1 MRHSRVVD
9 RIGGQGRPN
18 RRAPALSSSSR
29 SSSASIHCALQF
41 ALHWVIHGAIHGV
54 IRRALHCALASAFTL
69 LPKSSLAS
77 AMAASI
83 APCMFFTNHCPP
95 RAISGYAW
103 PTRGACPCIDPPAR
117 KLNRDRGYTA
127 PQRTAGHASVETLGS
142 GRPARKAP
150 VPGKTG
156 WDGLPLLYFFEER
169 TRLLYNRCHCHA
181 PIAGSVAFIV
191 LRAVGHCRQDRA
203 GHFNSNKSSGF
214 ITPTTRP

>member
-1 MRHSRVVD
+1 MQHSRVVA
-9 RIGGQGRPN
+9 RIVGQGRPN

-29 SSSASIHCALQF
+29 SSSAFIHCALQF
-41 ALHWVIHGAIHGV
+41 ALHWVIHGV
-54 IRRALHCALASAFTL
+54 IRSALHCALASAFTL

-77 AMAASI
+77 AMAASS

-95 RAISGYAW
+95 RTPFGYAW

-117 KLNRDRGYTA
+117 KLNRDCGYTA
-127 PQRTAGHASVETLGS
+127 PQRTAGHASVEPLEP

-156 WDGLPLLYFFEER
+156 WDGLPLLCSCEER
-169 TRLLYNRCHCHA
+169 TRLLYGRCHCHA
-181 PIAGSVAFIV
+181 PIGGSVAFIV
-191 LRAVGHCRQDRA
+191 LRAVGHCGQDRG
-203 GHFNSNKSSGF
+203 GHFNSNNSSSF